1 MIPFGIYSVQINQT
15 QPEPLRAAH
24 AERVSLRAS
33 LSFQASMTVE
43 ASLVLPVF
51 LFFMAEILSVF
62 DMIRLQSRF
71 VQALNETGTRMSAY
85 AFYTEYASD
94 NAVGL
99 TGGAGDEVLQGE
111 GEDED
116 GTSMPTG
123 YAVSLIMTE
132 TYVKSHV
139 EDYMGEDYLNSTCLE
154 GGASSVSYLRSQIM
168 NGNDVIDL
176 VADFRVKPVFP
187 LFGLRGFPLQSR
199 YYGHAWT
206 GYRIGSGE
214 EKEDESGEETV
225 FITTNGSVYHRTE
238 SCTYL
243 KPGTRTIA
251 AASLA
256 GVRSTDGSIYYPC
269 ENCRPAAVG
278 NVVITSYG
286 NRYHRSSSC
295 SSIHRD
301 VTEVPLSAVK
311 NTMRACSKCGGE
323 SGRS

>member
-1 MIPFGIYSVQINQT
+1 MIPFGIHFIQINQT

-33 LSFQASMTVE
+33 LSLRASMTVE
-43 ASLVLPVF
+43 ASLVLPLF
-51 LFFMAEILSVF
+51 LFFMAEVLSVF

-85 AFYTEYASD
+85 AFYTEYVSD
-94 NAVGL
+94 NEAEPVSM
-99 TGGAGDEVLQGE
+99 AGEKSLQGE
-111 GEDED
+111 EKDGS
-116 GTSMPTG
+116 GTSVFTG
-123 YAVSLIMTE
+123 YAASLVMTE
-132 TYVKSHV
+132 TYVRSRV

-168 NGNDVIDL
+168 SGNDVIDL
-176 VADFRVKPVFP
+176 VADFRVKPVLP
-187 LFGLRGFPLQSR
+187 LFGLRGFPLQCR

-214 EKEDESGEETV
+214 EKEDDSGEETV
-225 FITTNGSVYHRTE
+225 FITTNGSVYHRSI

-243 KPGTRTIA
+243 KPRTKTIA
-251 AASLA
+251 ARSLT
-256 GVRSTDGSIYYPC
+256 GVRSADGSIYYPC

-311 NTMRACSKCGGE
+311 DTMRACSKCGGE
-323 SGRS
+323 NR